1 MGKHVK
7 IVDCPHL
14 PNVDAPV
21 EWAVTAGGVFY
32 TSQIP
37 IRQDGSVETGVIED
51 QAILTFENLK
61 LSVEAAGGSLR
72 DMTQVQIFITNPDD
86 FPMVNEVYQ
95 RYFKPPY
102 PNRATVVAA
111 GLLLP
116 GMAIEIVATAHIG
129 D

>member
-1 MGKHVK
+1 MASKVK
-7 IVDCPHL
+7 IVNCPHL

-37 IRQDGSVETGVIED
+37 IRKDGSFEVGDIED
-51 QAILTFENLK
+51 QAVLTFNNLK
-61 LSVEAAGGSLR
+61 LSVEAAGGNLH
-72 DMTQVQIFITNPDD
+72 DMTQVQIFITRPED
-86 FPMVNEVYQ
+86 FTKVNEVYQ
-95 RYFKPPY
+95 RFFKPPY

-111 GLLLP
+111 GLLVP